1 VLRTADGVS
10 VVKDATGGLLRAHY
24 EKLFAAHP
32 GSGGF
37 EVLKGARADDGRTC
51 ALEYTIVRVRGK
63 AVPPQAGL
71 AVYERGESGLL
82 RAVRIYEDVD
92 I

>member
-1 VLRTADGVS
+1 MGHQDKDYDWHNFDLDSEVAQADKAGI
-10 VVKDATGGLLRAHY
+10 
-24 EKLFAAHP
+24 
-32 GSGGF
+32 

-51 ALEYTIVRVRGK
+51 ALEYTVVRVHGK
-63 AVPPQAGL
+63 PVPPQAGL

-82 RAVRIYEDVD
+82 HAVRVYEDVE